1 MSSAPT
7 CFALAFCL
15 LATSTLTAP
24 QLWTFAF
31 DEDRADQPPVGFSL
45 AATRQAD
52 AGRWLVQ
59 RSGGSGHLVHRAD
72 ATAPGFALAVA
83 DRPAPADAA
92 VSVRLKFNGAT
103 RSGGLV
109 WRYRDDL
116 NYNALLLDLNR
127 GELSV
132 YRITAG
138 NRVRLDMRDELEL
151 DPAAWHAL
159 KVIHEGN
166 HIRVMLGG
174 VRVFDEQDRRASREA
189 SEGRVGVLASG
200 ASEIWFD
207 DLSVEA
213 KRGHR

>member
-15 LATSTLTAP
+15 LATGTLAA
-24 QLWTFAF
+24 QQWTIAF

-59 RSGGSGHLVHRAD
+59 RSGESGHLVHRAD

-109 WRYRDDL
+109 WRYRNDL
-116 NYNALLLDLNR
+116 NYNVLLLDLNR

-174 VRVFDEQDRRASREA
+174 VRVFDEQDRRASREGN
-189 SEGRVGVLASG
+189 EGRVGVLASG

-213 KRGHR
+213 KRDHR